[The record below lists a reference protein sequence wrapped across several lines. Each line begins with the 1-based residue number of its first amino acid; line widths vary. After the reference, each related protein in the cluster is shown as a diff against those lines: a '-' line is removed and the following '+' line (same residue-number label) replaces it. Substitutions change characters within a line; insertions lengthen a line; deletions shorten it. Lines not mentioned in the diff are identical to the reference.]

1 MGQAV
6 PLHQLP
12 ASAGLAE
19 LAAELWRS
27 GALTGDPVLVEE
39 HLDTVIVH
47 RDPRLLNLLREQYL
61 APLDDASPLPG

>member
-1 MGQAV
+1 VGRAV

-47 RDPRLLNLLREQYL
+47 RDPRLLDLLRGSTWRHWMM
-61 APLDDASPLPG
+61 PPPPPG